1 MILRLLLY
9 LVPLFRMSLQ
19 DQKGCN
25 TRVDILDGAHL
36 VEAVAIY
43 LTDTTTAKNAAQC
56 ATHCH
61 RKKCD
66 VAYFNRRTQKCQFTS
81 DTSSSA
87 PLPCKDVYAVQ
98 MKEGIAELDQVQR
111 FCMQCGSNKINGGS
125 SIDKRHPLK
134 YVHSAR
140 GEGQAK
146 TFRLVDNDSQRYFP
160 RRPNDIVR
168 QKKRKTESRRAK
180 FIRPVNRQAT
190 TYLPKERNLSRHL
203 TMKYGTT
210 ANQISSEKRGS
221 SFPPSWKNGLLGRFD
236 ATKKRHFGQG
246 FRRTR
251 IVSGQSRRKSFYP
264 NHDHDRRTR
273 LQSLGNLNT
282 ALYFKKKRKG
292 SGNAK

>member
-1 MILRLLLY
+1 
-9 LVPLFRMSLQ
+9 MSLQ